1 MKHLADVLIHFGPV
15 GVFLLAILESSGL
28 PIPAM
33 LDIALTLLAW
43 KSPVLAFPAA
53 ALAVAGSM
61 IGNIALFQAARF
73 GGSRFIKAPDPHTP
87 RRFQQWFQRYG
98 LITVFVPAV
107 LPIPLPLKVFVITAG
122 VLRTTLARF
131 IAVVV
136 VARTI
141 RYFGLAW
148 LGVSLGEDAAG
159 FLKRNLWT
167 FTGAAAALVL
177 VLFVLVWLADRRSD
191 GANVTIS

>member
-33 LDIALTLLAW
+33 LDVALTLLAW

-53 ALAVAGSM
+53 ALAVAGSL

-73 GGSRFIKAPDPHTP
+73 GGSRFIKAPHPDTP

-107 LPIPLPLKVFVITAG
+107 LPIPLPLKVFVISAG

-136 VARTI
+136 MARTI

-148 LGVSLGEDAAG
+148 LGVSLGKDAPG